1 MQINKWTNWNFK
13 KKLSER
19 DDWLTWEIQNL
30 IYDEFRIK
38 YSHSQLTRLLR
49 TRLGLRF
56 AKPYPIDYRRSP
68 YYKQIFNLR
77 LYHKLKNYK
86 LKYDIKNNQILDA
99 ETNEPFLIF
108 SFDEA
113 SFQFNKN
120 SAKMWSLK
128 KPSMKKNSNRYS
140 CKVAGSY
147 SLTSNGNN
155 DLYFMENSKKETI
168 IECFKSLRRRNP
180 HGVILLIID
189 NYRGHTS
196 TATKEAAIELNIELC
211 FLPPYS
217 PQLQP
222 IEKIWKDMKRFL
234 SEFKISVAL
243 KDRKLSKEES
253 INLLRSIVKMSYYKI
268 IGEKNKWNMVL
279 NNYILPKIKLL
290 SPELNERVEFQKVSS
305 SC

>member
-1 MQINKWTNWNFK
+1 
-13 KKLSER
+13 
-19 DDWLTWEIQNL
+19 
-30 IYDEFRIK
+30 
-38 YSHSQLTRLLR
+38 
-49 TRLGLRF
+49 
-56 AKPYPIDYRRSP
+56 
-68 YYKQIFNLR
+68 
-77 LYHKLKNYK
+77 
-86 LKYDIKNNQILDA
+86 
-99 ETNEPFLIF
+99 
-108 SFDEA
+108 
-113 SFQFNKN
+113 
-120 SAKMWSLK
+120 MWSLK
-128 KPSMKKNSNRYS
+128 KPSTKKNTNRYS

-147 SLTSNGNN
+147 SLTPNGNN

-196 TATKEAAIELNIELC
+196 TATKEAAIQLNIELC
-211 FLPPYS
+211 FLPSYS

-253 INLLRSIVKMSYYKI
+253 IDLLCSIVKMSYYKI

-279 NNYILPKIKLL
+279 NNYILPKIKVIC
-290 SPELNERVEFQKVSS
+290 PELNEGLEFQKVSS